1 MGLPSMHAAGTH
13 ERRPELGSRDRRA
26 NDLNEKMV
34 HTARMLNED

>member
-1 MGLPSMHAAGTH
+1 MRPVAENAGR
-13 ERRPELGSRDRRA
+13 ESVPQDQRA